1 MSETATSRTF
11 TLIQREFQEY
21 RNSFVWT
28 PIGMAILLSLVM
40 LGSVLLAGRI
50 TIVGDAMMQV
60 VMNEDSSSGMN
71 ITIQIDDDDLAV
83 VTEQEVVGTGWV
95 IETEETTSEEDWNFS
110 KEWKFNPS
118 TNPKGAG
125 SDGLDS
131 GMSNLNL
138 IPTVIHF
145 LFLLAL
151 FFVTSNYLLG
161 TLYDD
166 RKDRSILF
174 WRSMPVAAWEEVL
187 TKLGTAL
194 FIVPWI
200 FIALSMIA
208 QIVMVLLMM
217 LGMWK
222 MGKEPFELVL
232 GNIEFGTLFFNQ
244 VSGWILTALWIAPVY
259 AWLMLASA
267 FAKRSPFMLFVAP
280 LIALVLI
287 EELFLG
293 TAYIRTA
300 VANHVPHIS
309 DSGSAVGFYIH
320 APNWGSADY
329 LSLLLGLVFTAA
341 AVWLTIWL
349 RKYRWDI

>member
-21 RNSFVWT
+21 KNSFVWT
-28 PIGMAILLSLVM
+28 PVVQAVLLSLVM
-40 LGSVLLAGRI
+40 LVSVMLAGRI

-60 VMNEDSSSGMN
+60 VMNEDSASGMN
-71 ITIQIDDDDLAV
+71 ITIQIDDDDVAV
-83 VTEQEVVGTGWV
+83 TSEQEFIVEGWV
-95 IETEETTSEEDWNFS
+95 IETEENTSDEDWNFS

-118 TNPKGAG
+118 TNPKGPENI
-125 SDGLDS
+125 DS

-145 LFLLAL
+145 VFLLAL
-151 FFVTSNYLLG
+151 FFVTANYLLG

-187 TKLGTAL
+187 TKLGVAL
-194 FIVPWI
+194 FVAPWI
-200 FIALSMIA
+200 FIALSMIV
-208 QIVMVLLMM
+208 QISMVLLMM
-217 LGMWK
+217 LGMWR
-222 MGKEPFELVL
+222 MGKDPFELVL

-244 VSGWILTALWIAPVY
+244 VSGWILTAFWVAPVY
-259 AWLMLASA
+259 AWLLLASA
-267 FAKRSPFMLFVAP
+267 FAKRSPFMLSVAP
-280 LIALVLI
+280 LIAIVLV

-293 TAYIRTA
+293 TAFVRTA
-300 VANHVPHIS
+300 VANHLPHIS

-320 APNWGSADY
+320 APNWGSANY
-329 LSLLLGLVFTAA
+329 LSLLLGVVFTAVA
-341 AVWLTIWL
+341 IWLTIWL

>member
-21 RNSFVWT
+21 KNSFVWT
-28 PIGMAILLSLVM
+28 PVVQAVLLSLVM
-40 LGSVLLAGRI
+40 LVSVMLAGRI

-60 VMNEDSSSGMN
+60 VMNEDSASGMN
-71 ITIQIDDDDLAV
+71 ITIQIDDDDVAV
-83 VTEQEVVGTGWV
+83 TSEQEFIVEGWV
-95 IETEETTSEEDWNFS
+95 IETEENTSDEDWNFS

-118 TNPKGAG
+118 TNPKGPG
-125 SDGLDS
+125 NIDS

-145 LFLLAL
+145 VFLLAL
-151 FFVTSNYLLG
+151 FFVTANYLLG

-187 TKLGTAL
+187 TKLGVAL
-194 FIVPWI
+194 FVAPWI
-200 FIALSMIA
+200 FIALSMIV
-208 QIVMVLLMM
+208 QISMVLLMM
-217 LGMWK
+217 LGMWR
-222 MGKEPFELVL
+222 MGKDPFELVL
-232 GNIEFGTLFFNQ
+232 GNIEFGALFFNQ
-244 VSGWILTALWIAPVY
+244 VSGWILTAIWIAPVY

-267 FAKRSPFMLFVAP
+267 FAKRSPFMLSVAP
-280 LIALVLI
+280 LIVIVLV

-293 TAYIRTA
+293 TAFVRTA

-329 LSLLLGLVFTAA
+329 FSLLLGVVFTAA
-341 AVWLTIWL
+341 VIWLTIWL